1 VIAAT
6 LGTIDLPVEDR
17 IALLLYAH
25 ARERAP
31 LGDPLRFNNGGGGK
45 GDVLKNGRPYDGNT
59 LDEVWPRVRPLP
71 NV

>member
-1 VIAAT
+1 MAAT

-17 IALLLYAH
+17 RGLLLYAH

-31 LGDPLRFNNGGGGK
+31 LGDPLRFNNGGSGK
-45 GDVLKNGRPYDGNT
+45 GDVLENGRPYDGNT

-71 NV
+71 SV